1 MNLSQPL
8 TETVQPLKTAEALRY
23 HKFGDPFET
32 LSHEPISI
40 DPPEPGFVTLKILA
54 APINPADFGRINGTY
69 GKLSD
74 LPGTGGIEGV
84 GEVVDTG
91 SKNGVYSIGTRVLF
105 SGEPSSWQT
114 YALANEGQVYPAPDT
129 LDDLQASMFWVNP
142 ATAWRMMHDFARLEP
157 GDWIVQNAATSAVGK
172 LVIQFASQLGVKTAN
187 LVRDPEAAEGLLN
200 LGANIVLKDDKDA
213 AKQFQSQTGSSSVKL
228 GLNAVGGNSALTI
241 CKCLSNKATLVT
253 YGGMDRQP
261 ATFPTRYLIFN
272 DLSLRGF
279 WVSEWYRNASR
290 ATIEGM
296 HAEIAEK
303 MEAGNIRTEIEAT
316 YSLEDWREALEHSLR
331 PGKTGKVVFHVGKS
345 ETTESIQP

>member
-1 MNLSQPL
+1 MQP
-8 TETVQPLKTAEALRY
+8 PRSAEALRY

-32 LSHEPISI
+32 LSHETIAL
-40 DPPEPGFVTLKILA
+40 DPPKPGFVTLKILA
-54 APINPADFGRINGTY
+54 VPINPADFGRINGTY
-69 GKLSD
+69 GKLSN

-84 GEVVDTG
+84 GEVVETG
-91 SKNGVYSIGTRVLF
+91 SNDGAFSAGARVLF
-105 SGEPSSWQT
+105 AGEPSSWQT
-114 YALANEGQVYPAPDT
+114 YALASEDQVYPAPET

-142 ATAWRMMHDFARLEP
+142 ATAWRMMHDFATLEP

-187 LVRDPEAAEGLLN
+187 IVRDPDTAEGLRN
-200 LGANIVLKDDKDA
+200 LGATLVLKDDKEA
-213 AKQFQSQTGSSSVKL
+213 AKRIQSQTESSKVKL
-228 GLNAVGGNSALTI
+228 GLNAVGGKSSLTI

-296 HAEIAEK
+296 HSEIAQK
-303 MEAGNIRTEIEAT
+303 MDSGNIRTDIEAT
-316 YSLEDWREALEHSLR
+316 YSLKDWKAALEHSLR
-331 PGKTGKVVFHVGKS
+331 PGKTGKVVFHMGKS
-345 ETTESIQP
+345 KSTDSIES